1 MVYFLKDIFILN
13 GGHNDFSEFSNGAY
27 LLQLSPWV
35 ASTKP
40 AAKKFPMLRGSYV
53 LTNDPVLDPR
63 STRPILLVEDDR
75 EFAVEIQSELEKLGH
90 QVCQASMA
98 EAADT
103 ARVGGAALLIVDRL
117 IFGVDCLP
125 GLQLL
130 RSQNIKV
137 PVLVISILSS
147 AEEIVRGLKAGGDD
161 YLAKPFSMAE
171 LGARVEAL
179 LRRLDG
185 ARLTNL
191 KVGDFEMD
199 LIETAVYCAGEK
211 LDLLP
216 REFELLK
223 YFLRHPGQV
232 VTRAMLIQDVWKY
245 HFSTDASAVD
255 AHISNLRRKI
265 DKDGI
270 PSQIVN
276 IRGAGFTLRK
286 SS

>member
-1 MVYFLKDIFILN
+1 MVHTYCN
-13 GGHNDFSEFSNGAY
+13 CP
-27 LLQLSPWV
+27 PWV

-40 AAKKFPMLRGSYV
+40 ATKNFPMLRGSYV
-53 LTNDPVLDPR
+53 LTNDPILDPR

-75 EFAVEIQSELEKLGH
+75 EFAVEIQNELEKLGH
-90 QVCQASMA
+90 LVCQASMA

-117 IFGVDCLP
+117 IFGVDSLP
-125 GLQLL
+125 NLQLL
-130 RSQNIKV
+130 RSENIKV

-179 LRRLDG
+179 LRRLDE

-199 LIETAVYCAGEK
+199 LIETAAYCAGEK
-211 LDLLP
+211 LDLD
-216 REFELLK
+216 LLK
-223 YFLRHPGQV
+223 YFLRRPGQV
-232 VTRAMLIQDVWKY
+232 VTRAILIQDVWKY
-245 HFSTDASAVD
+245 HFSTDTNAVG

-265 DKDGI
+265 DTGGI
-270 PSQIVN
+270 PSRIVN

-286 SS
+286 PS